1 LAGLDAF
8 GTMKADR
15 AVAVIRAERIADPV
29 ELARAFAAA
38 GIRCVEFT
46 LTTPGALEALAAAAD
61 SGAVVGAGTVLDER
75 QAREAVAAGARF
87 VVSPAFTPA
96 LVNACHEEGVPV
108 FLGALTPTEVHAAWA
123 AGATAVKLFPAVLG
137 GARYLEQL
145 RGPFP
150 EIAFIPS
157 GGIDERNAREY
168 LAVGAVAVYA
178 GSSLA
183 PAKLVAAGNHDEIA
197 RRAHAFVASLN

>member
-1 LAGLDAF
+1 
-8 GTMKADR
+8 MKADR

-29 ELARAFAAA
+29 ELAGAIAAA

-46 LTTPGALEALAAAAD
+46 LTTPGALKALASAVD
-61 SGAVVGAGTVLDER
+61 SGAVVGAGTVLDEQ

-87 VVSPAFTPA
+87 VVSPAHVPE
-96 LVNACHEEGVPV
+96 LVEVCREDGVPV

-123 AGATAVKLFPAVLG
+123 AGATAVKLFPAGLG
-137 GARYLEQL
+137 GARYLQQL

-150 EIAFIPS
+150 DIAFIPS
-157 GGIDERNAREY
+157 GGVDDRNGREY
-168 LAVGAVAVYA
+168 LAAGAVAVYA

-183 PAKLVAAGNHDEIA
+183 PAELVAAGDHAEIG
-197 RRAHAFVASLN
+197 RRAHAFVASLG

>member
-8 GTMKADR
+8 ATMKADR

-29 ELARAFAAA
+29 ELAGALAGA

-46 LTTPGALEALAAAAD
+46 LTTPGAVEALASAVD

-87 VVSPAFTPA
+87 VVSPAFVPD
-96 LVNACHEEGVPV
+96 LVDACREDGVPV
-108 FLGALTPTEVHAAWA
+108 FLGALTPTEIHDAWA
-123 AGATAVKLFPAVLG
+123 AGATAVKLFPAALG
-137 GARYLEQL
+137 GARYLEHL

-150 EIAFIPS
+150 HIAFIPS
-157 GGIDERNAREY
+157 GGIDERNASEY
-168 LAVGAVAVYA
+168 LAAGAVAVYA

-183 PAKLVAAGNHDEIA
+183 PAKLVAAGDHEEIA

>member
-1 LAGLDAF
+1 VADLDAF
-8 GTMKADR
+8 ATMKADR

-29 ELARAFAAA
+29 ELARAVAAA

-46 LTTPGALEALAAAAD
+46 LTTRGALEALASAVD

-75 QAREAVAAGARF
+75 QAREALAAGARF
-87 VVSPAFTPA
+87 VVSPAFVPE
-96 LVNACHEEGVPV
+96 LVDACREEGVPV
-108 FLGALTPTEVHAAWA
+108 FLGALTPTEIHAAWA
-123 AGATAVKLFPAVLG
+123 AGATAVKLFPAALG

-150 EIAFIPS
+150 NVAFIPS

-168 LAVGAVAVYA
+168 LAAGAVAVYA

-183 PAKLVAAGNHDEIA
+183 PAELVAAGEHEEIA